1 MANSLFRKHLHNLF
15 YGAAMGKITFILV
28 SLFMLFS
35 IDSEAQNR
43 FKVSDGV
50 YIATYGN
57 VSVIENDNTKQSIQ
71 IKVEK
76 KSDDLYDIFCNNK
89 YVKSATKRVLKET
102 INLAIT
108 SSTGGA
114 GILTRVAIEVGVDYI
129 YDSVCE
135 YYK

>member
-1 MANSLFRKHLHNLF
+1 
-15 YGAAMGKITFILV
+15 
-28 SLFMLFS
+28 MLFC

-43 FKVSDGV
+43 FKISDGV

-76 KSDDLYDIFCNNK
+76 KDDDLYDIFCNNK
-89 YVKSATKRVLKET
+89 YVKSATKRVLKESL
-102 INLAIT
+102 NLAIT
-108 SSTGGA
+108 SLTGGS

>member
-1 MANSLFRKHLHNLF
+1 
-15 YGAAMGKITFILV
+15 MGKITFILI

-57 VSVIENDNTKQSIQ
+57 VSVIENNNTKQSIQ

-89 YVKSATKRVLKET
+89 YVKSATKRILKES